1 MELKF
6 LCPYW
11 GCEGIAA
18 EQFVARVLAAG
29 FDGAEINFLMTMSLL
44 QPFNVR
50 LVKITLL
57 WLLNSGWPLKQNRL
71 HSTELGLMRDYA
83 FLLLLTLCL

>member
-29 FDGAEINFLMTMSLL
+29 FDGAEINFPDDDEFIATIL
-44 QPFNVR
+44 
-50 LVKITLL
+50 I
-57 WLLNSGWPLKQNRL
+57 
-71 HSTELGLMRDYA
+71 
-83 FLLLLTLCL
+83 